1 MVQEIARGTRR
12 TRKPHRCFDCR
23 EIIPAGTEV
32 AFFTGAFDGAAY
44 TLYMHQDCQEAA
56 WHWRDLVEETWPEAF
71 LISDEGY
78 PPLIEDLHDCG
89 EFEPGCDALRGH
101 FPHVVA
107 RLELRDQKQAIRLG
121 DWQAYG

>member
-1 MVQEIARGTRR
+1 MVQELARGARR

-44 TLYMHQDCQEAA
+44 TLYMHQDCQKAA
-56 WHWRDLVEETWPEAF
+56 WHWRDLAAKAWPNCYF
-71 LISDEGY
+71 DDGY
-78 PPLIEDLHDCG
+78 PPLLEDLHDCG
-89 EFEPGCDALRGH
+89 EFEAGCNALRGH

-107 RLELRDQKQAIRLG
+107 RLELRDQRAEIRHG
-121 DWQAYG
+121 VWEAYG